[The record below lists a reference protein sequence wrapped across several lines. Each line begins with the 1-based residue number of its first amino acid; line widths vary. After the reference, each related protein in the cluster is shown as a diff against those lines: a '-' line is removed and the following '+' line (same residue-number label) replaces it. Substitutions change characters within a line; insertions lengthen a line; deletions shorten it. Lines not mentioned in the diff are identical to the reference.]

1 MELEQKQTVE
11 TVENKNEIEINE
23 DFSDNDTQTQQ
34 EEQNNDTNETK
45 TTEEIPKKQD
55 KKTNAEYAQKRR
67 EQERLEQ
74 ERKALERQAELRGI
88 RKALKNTNPYTDE
101 PMETDE
107 DVEFYLTQVEMEKEG
122 LDPLSLKD
130 YKTFQLKNQAATKQ
144 TKQREEFLRKDSEE
158 FVKKYPSV
166 KVDELFADTRFKK
179 FSKGKLGNVP
189 LAEIYEDY
197 QEFISEIDTK
207 AQELAEKR
215 LAKTIAS
222 PGDLKPSGADT
233 KQERLY
239 TFEELKKMS
248 QAEISKNWD
257 LVKKSQEA
265 LIKQKK

>member
-34 EEQNNDTNETK
+34 QQEEQKEQK
-45 TTEEIPKKQD
+45 EQSTEEIPKKQD

-88 RKALKNTNPYTDE
+88 RIALKDTNPYTDE

-189 LAEIYEDY
+189 LAEVYEDY
-197 QEFISEIDTK
+197 QEFIGEIDTK

>member
-1 MELEQKQTVE
+1 MELEQKQMVE

-34 EEQNNDTNETK
+34 EEQKEQK
-45 TTEEIPKKQD
+45 EQSTEEIPKKQD

-130 YKTFQLKNQAATKQ
+130 YKSFQLKNQEATKQ

-166 KVDELFADTRFKK
+166 KVDELFADTRFKR

-233 KQERLY
+233 TQERLY

>member
-1 MELEQKQTVE
+1 MELEQKQMVE

-34 EEQNNDTNETK
+34 EEQKEQK
-45 TTEEIPKKQD
+45 EQSTEEIPKKQD

-130 YKTFQLKNQAATKQ
+130 YKSFQLKNQEATKQ

-166 KVDELFADTRFKK
+166 KVDELFADARFKK